1 MWSEIGLCVV
11 AFLVIKISHWFYTW
25 SNPKCDGKL
34 PPGSMGLPIIGE
46 TLQFLSPYKVHDVA
60 PFLKRRMA
68 RYGPLFRTSLFGQKM
83 IVSTDPE
90 TNYTILQRESTNF
103 SIWLTDSFSEFLGE
117 ENMLTQHGTFHRYMK
132 NLILHLVGPESLRG
146 KLLHQ
151 MDEATSRH
159 IRSWASQGNVNVKE
173 GIAEMI
179 FESFAKRLIS
189 YDEKKIGKKLLD
201 NYKAFMNGL
210 ISLPINIPGTAFHA
224 CVQGSKNALKVIRE
238 IYYERK
244 ATKIAQNDFL
254 DRVIEEVEKENAFL
268 DDGVAINMLFLLL
281 FGAFE
286 STSEAITLLTK
297 FISDHPR
304 VLEELMKEHEA
315 ILKGRAD
322 ENSGL
327 TWEEYKSMTFTHMV
341 INETVRLANIAPVIF
356 RKVGKDAEI
365 KGYTIPKGWIVMVAP
380 AVVHLN
386 PEKYENPLEFNPWRW
401 KGQDLHSGSKTFMA
415 WGSGTRLCVG
425 ADFAKLQIAIFLH
438 HFVSRYRWTVT
449 KGGDFIRRP
458 SLIFPNGLHIQ
469 IEEKQQI

>member
-1 MWSEIGLCVV
+1 MWSEIGACIV
-11 AFLVIKISHWFYTW
+11 AFLVIIRISHWFYTW
-25 SNPKCDGKL
+25 SNPNCDGKL

-46 TLQFLSPYKVHDVA
+46 TLHFLSPYKVHDVS
-60 PFLKRRMA
+60 PFLKRRLA

-83 IVSTDPE
+83 IVSTDSE
-90 TNYTILQRESTNF
+90 INYTILQRESANF
-103 SIWLTDSFSEFLGE
+103 SFWLTDSFREFLGE
-117 ENMLTQHGTFHRYMK
+117 ESMLTQHGSFHRYMK

-159 IRSWASQGNVNVKE
+159 LLSWASEGSVNVNE

-189 YDEKKIGKKLLD
+189 YEEKKDGKKLLD

-210 ISLPINIPGTAFHA
+210 ISLPVNIPGTAFHG
-224 CVQGSKNALKVIRE
+224 CVQGSKKAIKVITD
-238 IYYERK
+238 IYHERK
-244 ATKIAQNDFL
+244 ATKIAHNDFL
-254 DRVIEEVEKENAFL
+254 DRLIEEVEKEKAFL
-268 DDGVAINMLFLLL
+268 DDGVAINLLFLLL

-297 FISDHPR
+297 FISDHPQ
-304 VLEELMKEHEA
+304 VLQELRKEHEA
-315 ILKGRAD
+315 ILERREN

-341 INETVRLANIAPVIF
+341 INETVRLANIAPAIF

-365 KGYTIPKGWIVMVAP
+365 KGYVIPKGWIVMVAP
-380 AVVHLN
+380 SVAHLN
-386 PEKYENPLEFNPWRW
+386 PETYENPLEFNPWRW

-438 HFVSRYRWTVT
+438 HFVTNYRWTMT

-458 SLIFPNGLHIQ
+458 SLIFPNGLHIR
-469 IEEKQQI
+469 IAVKQK

>member
-1 MWSEIGLCVV
+1 MWSEIGLCLV
-11 AFLVIKISHWFYTW
+11 AFLVIRISHWFYTW

-60 PFLKRRMA
+60 PFLKKRIT
-68 RYGPLFRTSLFGQKM
+68 RYGPLFRTSLFGKKM

-90 TNYTILQRESTNF
+90 INYTILQRESTNF
-103 SIWLTDSFSEFLGE
+103 SIWLTDSFSKFLGE
-117 ENMLTQHGTFHRYMK
+117 ENMLTQHGSFHRYMK
-132 NLILHLVGPESLRG
+132 NLILHLIGPESLKG

-159 IRSWASQGNVNVKE
+159 IHSWATQGTVNIKE

-189 YDEKKIGKKLLD
+189 YEEKKNGKKLLD

-210 ISLPINIPGTAFHA
+210 ISLPVNIPGTTFHA
-224 CVQGSKNALKVIRE
+224 CVQGSKNAIKVIRD

-244 ATKIAQNDFL
+244 ATKIAHNDFL

-286 STSEAITLLTK
+286 STTEAITLLTK
-297 FISDHPR
+297 FISDHPQ
-304 VLEELMKEHEA
+304 VLEEL
-315 ILKGRAD
+315 
-322 ENSGL
+322 
-327 TWEEYKSMTFTHMV
+327 TV

-365 KGYTIPKGWIVMVAP
+365 KGYTIPKGWIVLVAP
-380 AVVHLN
+380 SVAHLSAD
-386 PEKYENPLEFNPWRW
+386 KYEDPLAFNPWRW
-401 KGQDLHSGSKTFMA
+401 KTCILDRKILWLGVVA
-415 WGSGTRLCVG
+415 P
-425 ADFAKLQIAIFLH
+425 DFAW
-438 HFVSRYRWTVT
+438 SVT
-449 KGGDFIRRP
+449 KGGEFIRRP
-458 SLIFPNGLHIQ
+458 SLIFPNGLHIKV
-469 IEEKQQI
+469 EEKQK

>member
-11 AFLVIKISHWFYTW
+11 AFLVIRIVQWFYTW
-25 SNPKCDGKL
+25 SNPECDGKL

-68 RYGPLFRTSLFGQKM
+68 RHGPLFRTSLFGQKM

-90 TNYTILQRESTNF
+90 INYTILQRESANF

-146 KLLHQ
+146 KLLQQ

-159 IRSWASQGNVNVKE
+159 IRSWANQGNVNVKE
-173 GIAEMI
+173 GVAEMI

-189 YDEKKIGKKLLD
+189 YEEKKDGKKLLD

-210 ISLPINIPGTAFHA
+210 ISLPVNIPGTAFHA
-224 CVQGSKNALKVIRE
+224 CVQH
-238 IYYERK
+238 ERK
-244 ATKIAQNDFL
+244 ATKIPQNDFL
-254 DRVIEEVEKENAFL
+254 DRVIEEVEKDNAFL

-297 FISDHPR
+297 FISDHPQ
-304 VLEELMKEHEA
+304 VLEELTKEQEA

-327 TWEEYKSMTFTHMV
+327 TWEEYKSTTFTHMV

-365 KGYTIPKGWIVMVAP
+365 RGK
-380 AVVHLN
+380 
-386 PEKYENPLEFNPWRW
+386 F
-401 KGQDLHSGSKTFMA
+401 
-415 WGSGTRLCVG
+415 
-425 ADFAKLQIAIFLH
+425 
-438 HFVSRYRWTVT
+438 
-449 KGGDFIRRP
+449 
-458 SLIFPNGLHIQ
+458 
-469 IEEKQQI
+469 